1 MKALSKVVTA
11 IIIVTV
17 LAACASA
24 QMRAPGPVTQRYSGV
39 LLIWFEGQ
47 SFRAAGETEPW
58 AYGMS
63 PATMRE
69 LAQAYPEGYAPSSTH
84 TVIVAD
90 VEGELR
96 PVDPDSR
103 RYGCVGGCYDHY
115 LMISRVHEARLLRS
129 ACETITRQVY
139 FASNA
144 SALDAT
150 SLEIIEDAV
159 RQVRRG
165 ACNVS
170 RVSIVGHTD
179 TVGAAARNIELSFD
193 RAGVVRDAL
202 VTRGI
207 DGTLIAAEGAGEERL
222 RHRTA
227 DNVSESINR
236 FVEIVIESP
245 TAETP
250 QWQ

>member
-11 IIIVTV
+11 IITATA
-17 LAACASA
+17 LAACAS
-24 QMRAPGPVTQRYSGV
+24 PPVPESVPQRYSGV

-47 SFRAAGETEPW
+47 SFRADGETEPW
-58 AYGMS
+58 AFGMS
-63 PATMRE
+63 PTAMRE
-69 LAQAYPEGYAPSSTH
+69 LAQAYPEGYASRGTH
-84 TVIVAD
+84 TTIIAD

-96 PVDPDSR
+96 PVDPEAR
-103 RYGCVGGCYDHY
+103 RNGCVGGCYDQY
-115 LMISRVHEARLLRS
+115 LAVTRVHDARLLRS

-159 RQVRRG
+159 REVRGG

-170 RVSIVGHTD
+170 RVSVVGHTD
-179 TVGAAARNIELSFD
+179 TVGAAARNVELSQD
-193 RAGVVRDAL
+193 RAGAVRDAL

-207 DGTLIAAEGAGEERL
+207 DAALIAAEGAGEQRL
-222 RHRTA
+222 VHRTA
-227 DNVSESINR
+227 DNVSEPINR

-250 QWQ
+250 

>member
-11 IIIVTV
+11 IITATA

-24 QMRAPGPVTQRYSGV
+24 QTPAPAPGPAPQRYSGV

-47 SFRAAGETEPW
+47 SFRAAGETDPW

-63 PATMRE
+63 PTAMRE
-69 LAQAYPEGYAPSSTH
+69 LAQAYPEGYAPRGTH

-96 PVDPDSR
+96 PVDPEAR

-129 ACETITRQVY
+129 ACEAIRRQVY

-159 RQVRRG
+159 RHVRRD

-170 RVSIVGHTD
+170 RVSVVGHTD
-179 TVGAAARNIELSFD
+179 TVGAAARNVELARD

-202 VTRGI
+202 VARGI
-207 DGTLIAAEGAGEERL
+207 DAALIATEGAGEERPL
-222 RHRTA
+222 HRTA
-227 DNVSESINR
+227 NNIAEPINR
-236 FVEIVIESP
+236 FVEIVIEAP

-250 QWQ
+250 

>member
-11 IIIVTV
+11 IIIATA

-24 QMRAPGPVTQRYSGV
+24 QMPAPAGSAPQRYSGA

-47 SFRAAGETEPW
+47 SFRADGETEPW
-58 AYGMS
+58 AFGMS
-63 PATMRE
+63 PTAMRE
-69 LAQAYPEGYAPSSTH
+69 LAQAYPEGYAPRGTH

-96 PVDPDSR
+96 PVDPELR

-179 TVGAAARNIELSFD
+179 TVGAAARNIELSLD

-207 DGTLIAAEGAGEERL
+207 EAALIAAEGAGEERL
-222 RHRTA
+222 VRRTA
-227 DNVSESINR
+227 DNVSEPTNR

-245 TAETP
+245 TAEAP
-250 QWQ
+250 

>member
-11 IIIVTV
+11 IITATA

-24 QMRAPGPVTQRYSGV
+24 QTPAPAPGPQRYSGV

-47 SFRAAGETEPW
+47 SFRADGETEPW
-58 AYGMS
+58 AFGMN
-63 PATMRE
+63 PTAMRE
-69 LAQAYPEGYAPSSTH
+69 LAPAYPEGYAPRGTH
-84 TVIVAD
+84 TTIIAD

-96 PVDPDSR
+96 PVDPEAR
-103 RYGCVGGCYDHY
+103 RNGCVGGCYDQY
-115 LMISRVHEARLLRS
+115 LTITRVHDARLLRS

-165 ACNVS
+165 GCNVS
-170 RVSIVGHTD
+170 RVSVVGHTD
-179 TVGAAARNIELSFD
+179 TVGAIARNVELSQD
-193 RAGVVRDAL
+193 RAGAVRDAL

-207 DGTLIAAEGAGEERL
+207 DAAMIAAEGAGEERL
-222 RHRTA
+222 VHRTA
-227 DNVSESINR
+227 DNVSEPMNR

-250 QWQ
+250 

>member
-11 IIIVTV
+11 IITATV
-17 LAACASA
+17 LAACASSPA
-24 QMRAPGPVTQRYSGV
+24 LESVPQRYSGV

-47 SFRAAGETEPW
+47 SFRADGETESW
-58 AYGMS
+58 AFGMS
-63 PATMRE
+63 PTAMRE
-69 LAQAYPEGYAPSSTH
+69 LAQAYPEGYAPRGSH
-84 TVIVAD
+84 TTIIAD

-96 PVDPDSR
+96 PVDPEAR
-103 RYGCVGGCYDHY
+103 RNGCVGGCYDQY
-115 LMISRVHEARLLRS
+115 LAITRVHEARLLRS

-150 SLEIIEDAV
+150 SLEIIENAV
-159 RQVRRG
+159 RQVRRD

-170 RVSIVGHTD
+170 RVSVVGHTD
-179 TVGAAARNIELSFD
+179 TVGVAARNVELSQD

-207 DGTLIAAEGAGEERL
+207 DAALIATEGGGEERL
-222 RHRTA
+222 LHQTA
-227 DNVSESINR
+227 DNASEPINR
-236 FVEIVIESP
+236 FVDIVIEAP
-245 TAETP
+245 AAEMP
-250 QWQ
+250 

>member
-11 IIIVTV
+11 IITATA

-24 QMRAPGPVTQRYSGV
+24 QTPAPASVPTRYSGV

-47 SFRAAGETEPW
+47 SFRANGETEPW

-63 PATMRE
+63 PTAMHE
-69 LAQAYPEGYAPSSTH
+69 LAQAYPEGYAPRGMH

-96 PVDPDSR
+96 PVDPDIR
-103 RYGCVGGCYDHY
+103 RYGCVGGCYDQY

-129 ACETITRQVY
+129 ACETITRQIY

-144 SALDAT
+144 SALDAL

-159 RQVRRG
+159 RHVRRD

-170 RVSIVGHTD
+170 RVSVVGHTD
-179 TVGAAARNIELSFD
+179 TIGAAERNLELARD
-193 RAGVVRDAL
+193 RASVVRDAL
-202 VTRGI
+202 VARGI
-207 DGTLIAAEGAGEERL
+207 DAALIAAEGAGEERPL
-222 RHRTA
+222 HRTA
-227 DNVSESINR
+227 DNVAEPINR
-236 FVEIVIESP
+236 FVEIVIEAP

-250 QWQ
+250 

>member
-1 MKALSKVVTA
+1 
-11 IIIVTV
+11 
-17 LAACASA
+17 
-24 QMRAPGPVTQRYSGV
+24 
-39 LLIWFEGQ
+39 
-47 SFRAAGETEPW
+47 
-58 AYGMS
+58 
-63 PATMRE
+63 MRE
-69 LAQAYPEGYAPSSTH
+69 LAQAYPEGYAPRGSH
-84 TVIVAD
+84 TTIIAD

-96 PVDPDSR
+96 PLDPEAR
-103 RYGCVGGCYDHY
+103 RNGCVGGCYDQY
-115 LMISRVHEARLLRS
+115 LAITRVFEARLLRS

-159 RQVRRG
+159 REVRRG

-179 TVGAAARNIELSFD
+179 TVGAAARNIELSLD
-193 RAGVVRDAL
+193 RAEVVRDAL

-207 DGTLIAAEGAGEERL
+207 DAALIAAEGAGEERPL
-222 RHRTA
+222 HQTV
-227 DNVSESINR
+227 DNVAEPINR
-236 FVEIVIESP
+236 FVEIVIEAP

-250 QWQ
+250 

>member
-11 IIIVTV
+11 IITATA
-17 LAACASA
+17 LAACASPP
-24 QMRAPGPVTQRYSGV
+24 APEFVSQRYSGV

-47 SFRAAGETEPW
+47 SFRANGETEPW
-58 AYGMS
+58 AFGMS
-63 PATMRE
+63 PTAMRE
-69 LAQAYPEGYAPSSTH
+69 LAQAYPESYAPRGSH
-84 TVIVAD
+84 TTIIAD

-96 PVDPDSR
+96 PVDPEAR
-103 RYGCVGGCYDHY
+103 RNGCVGGCYDQY
-115 LMISRVHEARLLRS
+115 LAITRVHEARLLRN

-144 SALDAT
+144 LALDAT

-159 RQVRRG
+159 REVRRG

-179 TVGAAARNIELSFD
+179 TVGAAARNIELSLD
-193 RAGVVRDAL
+193 RAEVVRDAL

-207 DGTLIAAEGAGEERL
+207 GAALIAAEGVGEERPL
-222 RHRTA
+222 HQTA
-227 DNVSESINR
+227 DNVSEPMNR
-236 FVEIVIESP
+236 LVQIVIEAP
-245 TAETP
+245 TAETR
-250 QWQ
+250 

>member
-11 IIIVTV
+11 IITATA
-17 LAACASA
+17 LAACASPP
-24 QMRAPGPVTQRYSGV
+24 APESVSQRYSGV

-47 SFRAAGETEPW
+47 SFRADGETEPW
-58 AYGMS
+58 AFGMS
-63 PATMRE
+63 PTAMRE
-69 LAQAYPEGYAPSSTH
+69 LAQAYPEGYAPRGTH
-84 TVIVAD
+84 TTIIAD

-96 PVDPDSR
+96 PVDPEAR
-103 RYGCVGGCYDHY
+103 RHGCVGGCYDQY
-115 LMISRVHEARLLRS
+115 LTITRVHDARLLRS

-159 RQVRRG
+159 RDIRRG

-179 TVGAAARNIELSFD
+179 TVGAAARNIELSLD
-193 RAGVVRDAL
+193 RAEVVRDAL

-207 DGTLIAAEGAGEERL
+207 DAALIAAEGAGEERL
-222 RHRTA
+222 VHRTA
-227 DNVSESINR
+227 DNVSEPINR
-236 FVEIVIESP
+236 FVQIVVEAP
-245 TAETP
+245 TAETR
-250 QWQ
+250 

>member
-11 IIIVTV
+11 IITATA
-17 LAACASA
+17 LAACASPP
-24 QMRAPGPVTQRYSGV
+24 APESVSQRYSGV

-47 SFRAAGETEPW
+47 SFRAEGETEPW
-58 AYGMS
+58 AFGMS
-63 PATMRE
+63 PTAMRE
-69 LAQAYPEGYAPSSTH
+69 LAQAYPEGYAPRGMR

-96 PVDPDSR
+96 PVDPDIR

-115 LMISRVHEARLLRS
+115 LTISRVHEARLLRS
-129 ACETITRQVY
+129 ACETIRRQVY

-150 SLEIIEDAV
+150 SLEIIEDVV
-159 RQVRRG
+159 RHVRRD

-170 RVSIVGHTD
+170 RVSVVGHTD
-179 TVGAAARNIELSFD
+179 TSGAAARNLELSRD

-202 VTRGI
+202 VARGI
-207 DGTLIAAEGAGEERL
+207 DAALITTDGAGEERPL
-222 RHRTA
+222 RQTA
-227 DNVSESINR
+227 DGVPEPINR
-236 FVEIVIESP
+236 FVEIVIEAP

-250 QWQ
+250 

>member
-1 MKALSKVVTA
+1 MNGISKVVIA
-11 IIIVTV
+11 IITATA

-24 QMRAPGPVTQRYSGV
+24 PEPASLPQRYSGTI
-39 LLIWFEGQ
+39 LMWFEGQ
-47 SFRAAGETEPW
+47 SFRADGEAEPW
-58 AYGMS
+58 AFGMS
-63 PATMRE
+63 PTAMQE
-69 LAQAYPEGYAPSSTH
+69 LAQAYPEGYAPRGTH

-90 VEGELR
+90 VEGELQ
-96 PVDPDSR
+96 PVDPEAR

-115 LMISRVHEARLLRS
+115 LMISRLREARLLRS

-159 RQVRRG
+159 RHVRRD

-170 RVSIVGHTD
+170 RVSVVGHTD
-179 TVGAAARNIELSFD
+179 TVGAAARNVELSRN
-193 RAGVVRDAL
+193 RAGAVRDAL

-207 DGTLIAAEGAGEERL
+207 DAALIAVEGAGEERPL
-222 RHRTA
+222 HRTP
-227 DNVSESINR
+227 DNAAEPINR
-236 FVEIVIESP
+236 FVEIVIEAP
-245 TAETP
+245 IAETP
-250 QWQ
+250 

>member
-1 MKALSKVVTA
+1 MKTLSKVVTA
-11 IIIVTV
+11 IITATA
-17 LAACASA
+17 LAACASVPA
-24 QMRAPGPVTQRYSGV
+24 APASATQRYSGTI
-39 LLIWFEGQ
+39 LIWFEGQ
-47 SFRAAGETEPW
+47 SFRADGDTEPW

-63 PATMRE
+63 PAAMRE

-96 PVDPDSR
+96 RVDPDSR

-129 ACETITRQVY
+129 ACETITSQVY

-179 TVGAAARNIELSFD
+179 TVGAAARNIELSFA
-193 RAGVVRDAL
+193 RAEVVRDAL

-207 DGTLIAAEGAGEERL
+207 DATLIATEGAGDERL
-222 RHRTA
+222 
-227 DNVSESINR
+227 V
-236 FVEIVIESP
+236 
-245 TAETP
+245 
-250 QWQ
+250 QC